1 MNCREAQELF
11 GLIPDL
17 PDHDPQRKMLEWHI
31 LGCEYCAAEYSVWQE
46 SMEMVHE
53 LPLELSADEAE
64 RVNRKVMDRIYA
76 ESPWLAPGGE
86 HSKVTNRIRRRVS
99 IWSACFLAVFLC
111 SFLVF
116 LIGGY
121 GQSNESI
128 KPATG
133 VLKPVVITEDM
144 GSSAELPIFDLSN
157 VSRGIVEP
165 FVMQMGP
172 AYPQYWMV
180 LSMAGMVLA
189 LISYRGIRRVK
200 R

>member
-17 PDHDPQRKMLEWHI
+17 PDDHPQRKMLEWHI
-31 LGCEYCAAEYSVWQE
+31 LGCEYCAAEYTVWQQ
-46 SMEMVHE
+46 SMEIVHD
-53 LPLELSADEAE
+53 LPVSVSIEEAE

-86 HSKVTNRIRRRVS
+86 HGTITRTLRRRVS

-111 SFLVF
+111 SFLIFV
-116 LIGGY
+116 IGGY
-121 GQSNESI
+121 GQSNQSI
-128 KPATG
+128 KPVTG
-133 VLKPVVITEDM
+133 VMQPAVITADM
-144 GSSAELPIFDLSN
+144 DSSSGLPMFDLSS
-157 VSRGIVEP
+157 VSRGVVEP
-165 FVMQMGP
+165 FVVQIGP

-189 LISYRGIRRVK
+189 FISFKGIRRA
-200 R
+200 RR

>member
-17 PDHDPQRKMLEWHI
+17 PDNHPQRKMLEWHI

-46 SMEMVHE
+46 SMDIIHE
-53 LPLELSADEAE
+53 LPAEVSTEEAE

-86 HSKVTNRIRRRVS
+86 HSRVTNRIRRRVS

-116 LIGGY
+116 IIGGY
-121 GQSNESI
+121 GQNNESI

-133 VLKPVVITEDM
+133 VMQPAVIAADR
-144 GSSAELPIFDLSN
+144 SSASELPIFDLSS

-165 FVMQMGP
+165 FVVQMGP

-189 LISYRGIRRVK
+189 FISFKGIRRI
-200 R
+200 RR

>member
-1 MNCREAQELF
+1 MVNQ
-11 GLIPDL
+11 L
-17 PDHDPQRKMLEWHI
+17 PIEVSN
-31 LGCEYCAAEYSVWQE
+31 E
-46 SMEMVHE
+46 
-53 LPLELSADEAE
+53 EAE

-86 HSKVTNRIRRRVS
+86 HSSFTRRIRRRVS

-116 LIGGY
+116 MIGGY
-121 GQSNESI
+121 GQSKESI

-133 VLKPVVITEDM
+133 VLQPAVITTDM
-144 GSSAELPIFDLSN
+144 NSSSGLPIFDLSS
-157 VSRGIVEP
+157 VSKGIVEP
-165 FVMQMGP
+165 FVVQMGP

-189 LISYRGIRRVK
+189 FISFKGIRRA
-200 R
+200 RR